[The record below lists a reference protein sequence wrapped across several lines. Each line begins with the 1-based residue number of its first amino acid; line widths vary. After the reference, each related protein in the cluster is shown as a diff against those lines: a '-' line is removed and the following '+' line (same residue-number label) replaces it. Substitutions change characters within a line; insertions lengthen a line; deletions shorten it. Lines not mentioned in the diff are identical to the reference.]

1 MHIFF
6 CSNRKI
12 TLAVE
17 DWWCF
22 FHSVYFMFFSSTM
35 HCVSSRQLKLL
46 ATDWVI
52 DLHMEGDYSEMVYFW
67 FFYVHDLESLWAIHN
82 EGTDLSPRS
91 FVLSRNTKQQTSP
104 HSTHTIEMDST
115 ILILHYRVAPCTH
128 FNKKLNA
135 IWFPL
140 RTAGCE
146 LDSWGVYTWR
156 SHLGGESWK
165 IIKFCEWTVLIG

>member
-67 FFYVHDLESLWAIHN
+67 FFYVHDLESL
-82 EGTDLSPRS
+82 
-91 FVLSRNTKQQTSP
+91 
-104 HSTHTIEMDST
+104 
-115 ILILHYRVAPCTH
+115 
-128 FNKKLNA
+128 
-135 IWFPL
+135 
-140 RTAGCE
+140 
-146 LDSWGVYTWR
+146 
-156 SHLGGESWK
+156 
-165 IIKFCEWTVLIG
+165 